1 MKINDTTKHSLYI
14 ILSISLFLFLSS
26 CSTTKHLPDEGVLYT
41 GIKEIKVEDPNTSPA
56 GKEALNE
63 VEAALAFAP
72 NNALLGSSSVRIPF
86 PMGLWF
92 YSGFKRYTKGPGKW
106 IFNKF
111 AKKPILTSTVNPNVR
126 IKVAQNILHEY
137 GFFKGTTAYTVLP
150 NEKDPRKAKLAYT
163 IKMGQPY
170 LYDTINYVTV
180 DNKASDIIQHT
191 APKSLLRVGDN
202 FSVIKL
208 EAERQRLSK
217 LLRDTGYYYFR
228 PNFIEYLA
236 DTVQTPYRVNLRILP
251 KEGLPAMA
259 LHPWKVGDIS
269 FYLTGDDNEVPN
281 KQMRYKNLDIHYH
294 DKLNIRPSVLYRRM
308 RLKEGALYTAR
319 EQARSQQN
327 LARLGVFK
335 YTEMQFMP
343 KDTLETTD
351 TLDLR
356 VNAAFDLPL
365 DGELEL
371 NVTTKSNNQTGPG
384 SVFSVSKRNFF
395 KGGEVFSVKLRASYE
410 WQTGKRV
417 DGNSAAINSY
427 EFGASTD
434 LTLPY
439 IAFPRLYKKD
449 YTFPATTTFSL
460 YGDQLNR
467 SGFFKMLSFGGHAT
481 YNFQSSVTSRHS
493 LTPFKLNYTLLN
505 GTPEFESIME
515 ENPALALSLKNQF
528 IPSMGYT
535 YTYDNAKLPTTHNPF
550 WWESSIT
557 SAGNILSGV
566 YAIFGHG
573 FNEKKEL
580 LGNAFA
586 QFTKLTSEVRYHY
599 KIDKNQTLAMRFMA
613 GAIYAYGNSTVAP
626 YNEQF
631 YIGGANSIRAF
642 TVRSI
647 GPGSFRPAPENE
659 YAYIDQTGDLKIEAN
674 IEYRFR
680 IFAELH
686 GATFLDAGNIW
697 LLKNDPL
704 RPGGQFK
711 LSGLGQ
717 EIALGTGVGLR
728 YDLSV
733 IVLRFDMGIALH
745 APYDTGKKGY
755 YNIPSFKDG
764 IGWHL
769 AIGYPF

>member
-1 MKINDTTKHSLYI
+1 MRI
-14 ILSISLFLFLSS
+14 IHTVAPLHGVIVGISFLILISG
-26 CSTTKHLPDEGVLYT
+26 CSTTKHLPNEGILYT
-41 GIKEIKVEDPNTSPA
+41 GIEEIKIADTNPSPA
-56 GKEALNE
+56 GKEALTE
-63 VEAALAFAP
+63 VEAALSFAP

-92 YSGFKRYTKGPGKW
+92 YSGFQRYTKGPGKW
-106 IFNKF
+106 IFDKF
-111 AKKPILTSTVNPNVR
+111 AKKPILISTVNPEVR
-126 IKVAQNILHEY
+126 VKVAQNILSEY
-137 GFFKGTTAYTVLP
+137 GFFRGTTAYRVIP
-150 NEKDPRKAKLAYT
+150 DNKDSLKAKIAYA
-163 IKMGQPY
+163 IKMGEPY
-170 LYDTINYVTV
+170 LYDSIHYVSV
-180 DNKASDIIQHT
+180 NNKANSIIQHT

-251 KEGLPAMA
+251 KEALPAAA
-259 LHPWKVGDIS
+259 LHPWWIGDIS
-269 FYLTGDDNEVPN
+269 FYLTGDNNEAPN
-281 KQMRYKNLDIHYH
+281 KQMRYKNFDIHYH
-294 DKLNIRPSVLYRRM
+294 DKLNVRPSVLHRRM
-308 RLKEGALYTAR
+308 RLKEGELYSANK
-319 EQARSQQN
+319 QNRSQQS
-327 LARLGVFK
+327 LAHLGVFK
-335 YTEMQFMP
+335 YTEMQFAP
-343 KDTLETTD
+343 TGTLDTD
-351 TLDLR
+351 TLNLR

-371 NVTTKSNNQTGPG
+371 NVSTKSNNQTGPG
-384 SVFSVSKRNFF
+384 AVFSVSKSNFF
-395 KGGEVFSVKLRASYE
+395 KGGEVFSVKLRGSYE

-427 EFGASTD
+427 ELGASTD

-439 IAFPRLYKKD
+439 IAFPWLYKKN
-449 YTFPATTTFSL
+449 YTFPATTMFRL

-481 YNFQSSVTSRHS
+481 YNFQTTVSSRHS
-493 LTPFKLNYTLLN
+493 FTPFNLSYTLLQDT
-505 GTPEFESIME
+505 TPHFNQILQ
-515 ENPALALSLKNQF
+515 ENRALALSLQDQF
-528 IPSMGYT
+528 VPSMRYT
-535 YTYDNAKLPTTHNPF
+535 YTYDNAKLPSTRNPF

-557 SAGNILSGV
+557 SAGNILSGA
-566 YAIFGHG
+566 YAIFGKG
-573 FNEKKEL
+573 FNEDKTL

-586 QFTKLTSEVRYHY
+586 QFAKATSEVRYNY
-599 KIDKNQTLAMRFMA
+599 KIDNNQTLAMRFMA
-613 GAIYAYGNSTVAP
+613 GAVYAYGNSTVTP

-647 GPGSFRPAPENE
+647 GPGSFRPKPDNE
-659 YAYIDQTGDLKIEAN
+659 YAYIDQTGDLKFEAN

-680 IFAELH
+680 IFGNLH

-697 LLKNDPL
+697 LIKEDEN

-711 LSGLGQ
+711 LSSLGKD
-717 EIALGTGVGLR
+717 IALGTGVGLR

-733 IVLRFDMGIALH
+733 IVLRLDVGIALH

-755 YNIPSFKDG
+755 YNIPNFKDG
-764 IGWHL
+764 MGWHL